1 MSPRTKA
8 QYEEIRRTRKEQILE
23 AARRVFAEQ
32 GFHATRMSDIAQAA
46 EVSQGTLY
54 HYFRSKDKL
63 FMALLST
70 WAKRLEDVVKGL
82 PDIPLSAIDKMWM
95 MDQVALDFLEANEEL
110 LPVMLEFWAYALRN
124 AEAAASFRS
133 LFQTMQQSCTEI
145 INEGIASGE
154 FKPIDVKVISALPL
168 VVLDG
173 VILLSLVVG
182 KDLVEPGQVIKKTQ
196 QLVFDGLL
204 A

>member
-54 HYFRSKDKL
+54 HYFRSKDEL

-82 PDIPLSAIDKMWM
+82 PDIPLSATDKMWM

>member
-82 PDIPLSAIDKMWM
+82 PDIPLSATDKMWM